1 MSWLHVDH
9 SAYSPAKKR
18 HSSVARSAPC
28 EQTPKAAEAKAKMLN
43 EAMRQLFRASYPTQE
58 LPNEETL
65 KKHWEGSNQSDRESY
80 LIKVTEAF
88 NDKKKVTVVDVEEE
102 PDEVFSDGPE
112 GLEKT
117 K

>member
-65 KKHWEGSNQSDRESY
+65 KKHWEGSNQSSRESY

-112 GLEKT
+112 GTEKT
-117 K
+117 E